1 MAEIEQ
7 FSNTQTQEQQSEYL
21 KSINQSMTRLVDVT
35 ERSTVNS
42 SSQFFQGNAVQ
53 STVANMRDISYGA
66 YSRFEDD
73 LVSARQTGRSV
84 LNRVSETGHTV
95 SGTVQELKSH
105 APTITPLSPMS
116 STGFFGTT
124 AAYSTN
130 YRSTFWNDLWGGY
143 LGDRAPQTMFQED
156 FRQTA
161 RENLSTWRPDRVIGR
176 GLATLAGADLG
187 LDEDV
192 IAANLATSQRYTR
205 AGTSRALSG
214 VGSTRGEII
223 GVVERE
229 RGKMLDQLGYNYDD
243 FQASKQIFAAGGQFI
258 GTKSELERSNVAFQG
273 MGQAEVLAK
282 ALAVP
287 IQEAARAMMDVRSQ
301 LGITSLAGQSN
312 FIMQSQALGMAS
324 GLNFQE
330 VMGGALAGAGL
341 ARNLGFNVRAG
352 GTIGRDVLTS
362 VNAAYLDR
370 AVSEN
375 LVQSAGGVQ
384 NLSQNLA
391 SSAINFATGTGSMYY
406 LASMQGGQFNQQAFN
421 QSTGGFAQLGAM
433 AASNVSTV
441 QGYANFIANKDS
453 IESQGGSFN
462 VMAMQR
468 AHMNNIFKSATGRD
482 FTTDS
487 TEDTNMMK
495 MLAASSGIFTDPTT
509 AKAFVEMNFTEA
521 GQDSMYAAQRDAYK
535 AEKQLKYK
543 AALDQ
548 RFKSNSVDAIAR
560 SISNVWNKPAQG
572 LRGWFND
579 TFEDFG
585 GRDAE
590 REKFMWATGQMPL
603 GTLSQ
608 EDVSEFG
615 KAGGFSREVT
625 SGPIAGSTS
634 EAIHDPGMFARTT
647 TGAYQGMVTGAK
659 IGGAISTAATVVGV
673 AGMGTLWSA
682 GALFSGTGIGAA
694 IGIPLLAAAA
704 VGTAAGAIFGAASVP
719 EPINIPGLDNLKNP
733 DKMAEYNQSV
743 KAWNRGGGFSKAEKN
758 TMADPDFQKK
768 IVAKLMDKGMGVHK
782 EINEKNTIAYTQM
795 AKEVADEMGISESMV
810 ANIAQTKMGV
820 SGSPLY
826 GAELAWAQVG
836 SQDMF
841 KTGEEL
847 EGKFKDIFGNKY
859 KELVNDSEFTGK
871 LGTLLS
877 AGGDSAERAMSGE
890 KFLSK
895 FGSSLDEKTRS
906 KIDQYIRTGGIE
918 DREDLAGMLTK
929 RSLNLRSQKIQENIS
944 GMFGARA
951 KDESFADVADQFE
964 QIANASSPA
973 KQVGMVLANLQDDK
987 FKSALERDPSLKR
1000 LLPLEGP
1007 IDKSMLSDAE
1017 AFKQRF
1023 KMGPM
1028 DDLKNLQKLFD
1039 DGGEDAVRARIAGG
1053 IISAQAK
1060 GDQAMGKQNEAQML
1074 SDAASTFKD
1083 AALIIQ
1089 QMKGK

>member
-84 LNRVSETGHTV
+84 LNRVSETGQTL

-105 APTITPLSPMS
+105 APTMAPLSPMS
-116 STGFFGTT
+116 STGFFGTS

-130 YRSTFWNDLWGGY
+130 YKSTFWNDLWGGY
-143 LGDRAPQTMFQED
+143 LGDRAPQTMFQDD

-161 RENLSTWRPDRVIGR
+161 RENLSTWNPISAR
-176 GLATLAGADLG
+176 GPVTRGIATLLGADLG

-301 LGITSLAGQSN
+301 LGITSLSGQSN

-352 GTIGRDVLTS
+352 GSLGRDILTS

-370 AVSEN
+370 AIGEN

-406 LASMQGGQFNQQAFN
+406 MASMQGGQFNQNAFN
-421 QSTGGFAQLGAM
+421 QATGGFGQLGAM

-441 QGYANFIANKDS
+441 QGYANFIANQDN
-453 IESQGGSFN
+453 IQSQGGSFN

-482 FTTDS
+482 FSSES

-495 MLAASSGIFTDPTT
+495 MLASSSGIFTDPTT

-521 GQDSMYAAQRDAYK
+521 GQDSMYATQRDAYK

-548 RFKSNSVDAIAR
+548 RFKSNSTDAIAR
-560 SISNVWNKPAQG
+560 SISNVWNAPAQG

-585 GRDAE
+585 GRDAS

-615 KAGGFSREVT
+615 KAGGFSKEVT
-625 SGPIAGSTS
+625 SGPIAGSS
-634 EAIHDPGMFARTT
+634 SGYIDDPGMFARTT
-647 TGAYQGMVTGAK
+647 TGAYQGLVTGGKVGMALGTLGTIGAVATMG
-659 IGGAISTAATVVGV
+659 IGG
-673 AGMGTLWSA
+673 
-682 GALFSGTGIGAA
+682 LFSATGLGLSV
-694 IGIPLLAAAA
+694 GIPLMVAGVGALSGAAY
-704 VGTAAGAIFGAASVP
+704 GAASSP
-719 EPINIPGLDNLKNP
+719 EILNIPGLQELTRDEG
-733 DKMAEYNQSV
+733 KMASYNQSV

-768 IVAKLMDKGMGVHK
+768 IVARLMDKGMGVHK
-782 EINEKNTIAYTQM
+782 EINENNTIAYTKM
-795 AKEVADEMGISESMV
+795 AKEVADEMGIPESMV

-836 SQDMF
+836 SQDMY
-841 KTGEEL
+841 KMGEEL

-871 LGTLLS
+871 LGSLLS
-877 AGGDSAERAMSGE
+877 AGGDTAERAMSGE

-895 FGSSLDEKTRS
+895 FGDSLDEKTRS
-906 KIDQYIRTGGIE
+906 KIDQYIKTGGIE
-918 DREDLAGMLTK
+918 DRDDLAGMLTK

-951 KDESFADVADQFE
+951 KDESFADVADKFE
-964 QIANASSPA
+964 SIANASSPA
-973 KQVGMVLANLQDDK
+973 KQVGMVIANLQDDK
-987 FKSALERDPSLKR
+987 FRSALERDPSLKK

-1007 IDKSMLSDAE
+1007 IDRSMLSDAE

-1039 DGGEDAVRARIAGG
+1039 DGGEDAVRARLAGG